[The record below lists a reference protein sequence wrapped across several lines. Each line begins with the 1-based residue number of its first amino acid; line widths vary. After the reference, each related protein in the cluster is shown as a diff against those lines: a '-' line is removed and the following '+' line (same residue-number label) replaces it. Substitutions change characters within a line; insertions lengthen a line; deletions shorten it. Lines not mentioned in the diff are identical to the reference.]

1 MKVFCAVLVLLAVS
15 QTAHLKN
22 VEINVR
28 TPFYQ
33 RQRTGIDSLI
43 VNGRPADIADF
54 PHHLGLLDLQRGG
67 YICGAVNIAPLWALS
82 AAHCLARATPPE
94 FINLWG
100 GSTSR
105 LTGGIVFM
113 VAQYINHPQYV
124 PSTLNNDV
132 SVIRVD
138 VRFASNHQDRF
149 HKIYSFSAIDTSHW
163 P

>member
-1 MKVFCAVLVLLAVS
+1 MKVFCAALVLLAVS
-15 QTAHLKN
+15 QTVHLKN
-22 VEINVR
+22 VEFNVR

-43 VNGRPADIADF
+43 VNGEPADIADF

-105 LTGGIVFM
+105 LTGGIVFF
-113 VAQYINHPQYV
+113 VAQYINHPQYQ

-138 VRFASNHQDRF
+138 VRF
-149 HKIYSFSAIDTSHW
+149 SFR
-163 P
+163 